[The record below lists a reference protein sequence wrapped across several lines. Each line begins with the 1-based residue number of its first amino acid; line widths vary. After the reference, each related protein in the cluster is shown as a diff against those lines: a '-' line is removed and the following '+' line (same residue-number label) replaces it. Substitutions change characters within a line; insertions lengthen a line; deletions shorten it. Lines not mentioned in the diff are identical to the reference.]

1 METLNK
7 ITCPK
12 CGHSFNAEQA
22 LAHEVEEKLRTEF
35 NQRFKGL
42 QAKLAKDAE
51 EKELQLK
58 KELEQEKKLSEEK
71 QKNKIREDFELQL
84 KSFQEDLEKK
94 TKENYELKNKE
105 LELMKKARQ
114 MEEQKAEM
122 EIEMQKKLL
131 ESQRTIEDTARKK
144 AEEDNQFKL
153 KEKDVLVEQLNKQIE
168 DMRKRIEQGSTQMQG
183 EVQELALEEL
193 LRSIFPFD
201 LIGEVG
207 KGVKGADVIH
217 SIRNSAGKECGSIIY
232 ESKRTKNFSM
242 EWISKLKNDLR
253 GQKADI
259 AVIVTEAMPKDM
271 DRFGQKEGIWICSFA
286 EFKGVAAVLRESL
299 IRIYDIKSA
308 QENRGDK
315 MQMLYDFLTGNEFRQ
330 HIEAIVE
337 GFSSMKNSLAKEKIA
352 MERIWA
358 ERDKQLDKVLL
369 NMSSMYGSIKGIAGN
384 AVAEVKLLDVDNLY
398 LDEDKKS

>member
-1 METLNK
+1 MEPLTK

-22 LAHEVEEKLRTEF
+22 LAQEVEDKLRSEY
-35 NQRFKGL
+35 NQKFKGL
-42 QAKLAKDAE
+42 QVKLQKEAD
-51 EKELQLK
+51 EKETLFK
-58 KELEQEKKLSEEK
+58 KELELEKKLSEEK
-71 QKNKIREDFELQL
+71 LKNKVREDFEIQL
-84 KSFQEDLEKK
+84 KDFQEEIDKK
-94 TKENYELKNKE
+94 KKENFDLKNKE
-105 LELMKKARQ
+105 VELMRKAQQ

-131 ESQRTIEDTARKK
+131 EGQKTIEDAARRK
-144 AEEDNQFKL
+144 AEEESQFKL
-153 KEKDVLVEQLNKQIE
+153 KEKDMLVEQLNKQVA
-168 DMRKRIEQGSTQMQG
+168 DMQKRIEQGSMQTQG

-201 LIGEVG
+201 VIGEVG
-207 KGVKGADVIH
+207 KGIKGADVIH
-217 SIRNSAGKECGSIIY
+217 TVRNSTGKECGTILY
-232 ESKRTKNFSM
+232 ESKRTKNFSND
-242 EWISKLKNDLR
+242 WIDKLKTDLR

-271 DRFGQKEGIWICSFA
+271 DRFGQKDGIWICTFG

-299 IRIYDIKSA
+299 IRIYDIKSS

-315 MQMLYDFLTGNEFRQ
+315 MQMLYDFLTGNEFKQ

-352 MERIWA
+352 MERIWS
-358 ERDKQLDKVLL
+358 ERDKQLDKVLM
-369 NMSSMYGSIKGIAGN
+369 NMSGMYGSIKGIAGN
-384 AVAEVKLLDVDNLY
+384 AVAEVKLLNIDHLS
-398 LDEDKKS
+398 LDEGK

>member
-1 METLNK
+1 METINK

-22 LAHEVEEKLRTEF
+22 LAHEVEEKLRSEY
-35 NQRFKGL
+35 NQKFKGL
-42 QAKLAKDAE
+42 QAKILKEAE
-51 EKELQLK
+51 EKENQLK
-58 KELEQEKKLSEEK
+58 KELEQDKKLTEEK
-71 QKNKIREDFELQL
+71 LKNKVREDFELQL
-84 KSFQEDLEKK
+84 KSFQEDLDKK
-94 TKENYELKNKE
+94 TKENHELKSKE

-114 MEEQKAEM
+114 IEEQKAEM

-131 ESQRTIEDTARKK
+131 ESQKAIEETVKRK
-144 AEEDNQFKL
+144 AEEENQLKL
-153 KEKDVLVEQLNKQIE
+153 KEKDVLVEQLNRQVA
-168 DMRKRIEQGSTQMQG
+168 DMQKRIEQGSTQLQG

-201 LIGEVG
+201 LVGEVG

-217 SIRNSAGKECGSIIY
+217 TVRNAIGKECGTIIY
-232 ESKRTKNFSM
+232 ESKRTKNFSID
-242 EWISKLKNDLR
+242 WINKLKTDLR

-271 DRFGQKEGIWICSFA
+271 DRFGQKEGIWICTFS
-286 EFKGVAAVLRESL
+286 EFKGVAAVLRDSL
-299 IRIYDIKSA
+299 IRIYDIKCS
-308 QENRGDK
+308 QENKGDK
-315 MQMLYDFLTGNEFRQ
+315 MQMLYDFLTGNEFKQ

-337 GFSSMKNSLAKEKIA
+337 GFSAMKNSLAKEKIA

-369 NMSSMYGSIKGIAGN
+369 NMSGMYGSIKGIAGN
-384 AVAEVKLLDVDNLY
+384 AVAEVKLLDTDNLY
-398 LDEDKKS
+398 LEEEK

>member
-1 METLNK
+1 METINK

-12 CGHSFNAEQA
+12 CGHSFNAEQV
-22 LAHEVEEKLRTEF
+22 LAHEVEEKLRAEY

-42 QAKLAKDAE
+42 QAKIVKEAE
-51 EKELQLK
+51 EKEVQLK
-58 KELEQEKKLSEEK
+58 KELEQEKKLTEEK
-71 QKNKIREDFELQL
+71 LKNKVREDFELQL
-84 KSFQEDLEKK
+84 KSFQEDLDRK

-114 MEEQKAEM
+114 IEEQKAEM
-122 EIEMQKKLL
+122 EIDLQKKLL
-131 ESQRTIEDTARKK
+131 EGQRSIEEAAKRK
-144 AEEDNQFKL
+144 AEEESQLKL
-153 KEKDVLVEQLNKQIE
+153 REKDMLVEQLNKQVA
-168 DMRKRIEQGSTQMQG
+168 DMQKRIEQGSTQVQG

-201 LIGEVG
+201 TIGEVG
-207 KGVKGADVIH
+207 KGVRGADVIH
-217 SIRNSAGKECGSIIY
+217 LVRNATGKECGTIIY
-232 ESKRTKNFSM
+232 ESKRTKNFSVD
-242 EWISKLKNDLR
+242 WIEKLKTDLR

-271 DRFGQKEGIWICSFA
+271 DRFGQKDGIWICSFN
-286 EFKGVAAVLRESL
+286 EFKGVATVLRDSL
-299 IRIYDIKSA
+299 IRIYDIRSS
-308 QENRGDK
+308 QENKGDK

-337 GFSSMKNSLAKEKIA
+337 GFSSMKNSLAKERIA

-369 NMSSMYGSIKGIAGN
+369 NMSGMYGSIKGIAGN

-398 LDEDKKS
+398 LDEGK

>member
-1 METLNK
+1 MEIINK
-7 ITCPK
+7 ITCPS

-22 LAHEVEEKLRTEF
+22 LAHEVEEKLRTEY
-35 NQRFKGL
+35 NQKFKGL
-42 QAKLAKDAE
+42 QAKIVKEAE
-51 EKELQLK
+51 EKELQFK

-71 QKNKIREDFELQL
+71 LKSKVREDFELQL

-94 TKENYELKNKE
+94 TKENHELKGKE
-105 LELMKKARQ
+105 LELMKKARL

-131 ESQRTIEDTARKK
+131 EGQRSIEEAAKRK
-144 AEEDNQFKL
+144 AEEENQFKL
-153 KEKDVLVEQLNKQIE
+153 KEKDMLVEQLNKQVA
-168 DMRKRIEQGSTQMQG
+168 DMQKRIEQGSMQMQG

-217 SIRNSAGKECGSIIY
+217 TVRNSTGKECGAIIY

-242 EWISKLKNDLR
+242 DWISKLKNDLR

-271 DRFGQKEGIWICSFA
+271 ERFGQKEGIWICTFA

-299 IRIYDIKSA
+299 IRIYDIKCS

-315 MQMLYDFLTGNEFRQ
+315 MQMLYDFLTGNEFKQ

-337 GFSSMKNSLAKEKIA
+337 GFSAMKTSLAKERITT
-352 MERIWA
+352 ER
-358 ERDKQLDKVLL
+358 
-369 NMSSMYGSIKGIAGN
+369 S
-384 AVAEVKLLDVDNLY
+384 
-398 LDEDKKS
+398 

>member
-1 METLNK
+1 METINK

-22 LAHEVEEKLRTEF
+22 LAHEVEEKLRTEY
-35 NQRFKGL
+35 NQKFKGL
-42 QAKLAKDAE
+42 QLKLAQEAE

-58 KELEQEKKLSEEK
+58 KVLEQEKVLTEEK
-71 QKNKIREDFELQL
+71 LKSKVREDFELQL
-84 KSFQEDLEKK
+84 KSYQEDLDKK
-94 TKENYELKNKE
+94 TKENLDLKNKE
-105 LELMKKARQ
+105 LELMKKTRQ

-131 ESQRTIEDTARKK
+131 EGQKAIEEAAKRK
-144 AEEDNQFKL
+144 AEEENQFKL
-153 KEKDVLVEQLNKQIE
+153 KEKDMLVEQLNKQVA
-168 DMRKRIEQGSTQMQG
+168 DMQKRIEQGSTQMQG
-183 EVQELALEEL
+183 EVQEIALEEL
-193 LRSIFPFD
+193 LRAIFPFD
-201 LIGEVG
+201 MVGEVG

-217 SIRNSAGKECGSIIY
+217 LVRDAVGKECGTIIY
-232 ESKRTKNFSM
+232 ESKRTKNFSA

-271 DRFGQKEGIWICSFA
+271 DRFGQKDGIWICSFA

-299 IRIYDIKSA
+299 VRISEIKSA

-337 GFSSMKNSLAKEKIA
+337 GFTSMKSSLAKERIA

-369 NMSSMYGSIKGIAGN
+369 NMSSMYGSIKGIAGS
-384 AVAEVKLLDVDNLY
+384 AVAEVKLLD
-398 LDEDKKS
+398 LDSSYSDEK

>member
-1 METLNK
+1 METINK

-12 CGHSFNAEQA
+12 CGNSFNAEQV
-22 LAHEVEEKLRTEF
+22 LADEVAEKLKAEY
-35 NQRFKGL
+35 NQKFKGL
-42 QAKLAKDAE
+42 QAKILKEAE

-58 KELEQEKKLSEEK
+58 KELEQEKKITEEK
-71 QKNKIREDFELQL
+71 LKSKVREDFELQL
-84 KSFQEDLEKK
+84 KSFQEDLDRK
-94 TKENYELKNKE
+94 TKENHELKSKE

-114 MEEQKAEM
+114 IEEQKAEM
-122 EIEMQKKLL
+122 EIDLQKKLL
-131 ESQRTIEDTARKK
+131 EGQKSIEEAAKRK
-144 AEEDNQFKL
+144 AEEESQLKL
-153 KEKDVLVEQLNKQIE
+153 REKDMLVEQLNKQVA
-168 DMRKRIEQGSTQMQG
+168 DMQKRIEQGSTQVQG

-201 LIGEVG
+201 RIGEVG

-217 SIRNSAGKECGSIIY
+217 MVRNSTGKECGTIIY
-232 ESKRTKNFSM
+232 ESKRTKNFSAD
-242 EWISKLKNDLR
+242 WIEKLKTDLR

-271 DRFGQKEGIWICSFA
+271 DRFGQKDGIWICSFA

-299 IRIYDIKSA
+299 LRIYDVRSS
-308 QENRGDK
+308 QENKGDK

-337 GFSSMKNSLAKEKIA
+337 GFSSMKNSLAKERIA
-352 MERIWA
+352 MERIWT

-369 NMSSMYGSIKGIAGN
+369 NMSGMYGSIKGIAGN
-384 AVAEVKLLDVDNLY
+384 AVAEVKLLDVDNIY
-398 LDEDKKS
+398 LDEGK

>member
-1 METLNK
+1 METINK

-12 CGHSFNAEQA
+12 CGHTFNAEQA
-22 LAHEVEEKLRTEF
+22 LAQEVEDKLRSEY

-42 QAKLAKDAE
+42 QAKLAKEAE
-51 EKELQLK
+51 EKEALYK
-58 KELEQEKKLSEEK
+58 KEMELEKKRTEEK
-71 QKNKIREDFELQL
+71 LKTKAREEVELEL
-84 KSFQEDLEKK
+84 KDYRENLDKK
-94 TKENYELKNKE
+94 TKENLELKNKE
-105 LELMKKARQ
+105 LALLQKARL

-131 ESQRTIEDTARKK
+131 DGQKAIEETAKRK
-144 AEEDNQFKL
+144 AEEENQFKL
-153 KEKDVLVEQLNKQIE
+153 KEKDMLVEQLTKQMA
-168 DMRKRIEQGSTQMQG
+168 DMQKRIEQGSMQLQG

-201 LIGEVG
+201 KIGEVG
-207 KGVKGADVIH
+207 KGVKGADVVHIVN
-217 SIRNSAGKECGSIIY
+217 NSTGKECGTILY
-232 ESKRTKNFSM
+232 ESKRTKNFSND
-242 EWISKLKNDLR
+242 WIDKLKNDLR
-253 GQKADI
+253 AHKAEI

-271 DRFGQKEGIWICSFA
+271 DRFGMKDGIWICSFA
-286 EFKGVAAVLRESL
+286 EFKGVAAVLRDSL
-299 IRIYDIKSA
+299 IRIYDIKCS
-308 QENRGDK
+308 QENKGDK
-315 MQMLYDFLTGNEFRQ
+315 MQMLYDFLTGNEFKQ

-369 NMSSMYGSIKGIAGN
+369 NMSGMYGSIKGIAGN

-398 LDEDKKS
+398 LDEGK